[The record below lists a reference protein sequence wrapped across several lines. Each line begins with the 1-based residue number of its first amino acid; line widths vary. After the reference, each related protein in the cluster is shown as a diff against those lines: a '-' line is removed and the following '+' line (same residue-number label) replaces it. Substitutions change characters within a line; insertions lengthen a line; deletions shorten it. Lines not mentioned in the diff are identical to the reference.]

1 MIAAIAILYYELC
14 SRHIICCITISMRRV
29 MATAC
34 FVQVAADINNCRL
47 KTVLIFLPRLQAK
60 ALIQW

>member
-1 MIAAIAILYYELC
+1 MCDGRDL
-14 SRHIICCITISMRRV
+14 S
-29 MATAC
+29 